1 MRSYL
6 DLIKHTFYFDTPD
19 FTVENGE
26 LHFNG
31 VRLMPLIEQ
40 YGTPIRLTYLPK
52 IGQNIARAR
61 SFFSEAIKKNNY
73 EGSYTY
79 CYCTKSSHF
88 SFVVEEAL
96 KNDVHLETSS
106 TFDIFIIRNLFERG
120 LIDKTKMIINNGFKR
135 KEYAEQIVGLLNDG
149 FENCIPVLDNT
160 EEINYYQHGVNGNL
174 KIGIRVASDEQ
185 PDFEVYTSR
194 LGIRYSEII
203 PFFNEKIAGNSKITL
218 KLMHF
223 FIDSGIRDTV
233 YFWTEL
239 NSFINMYCELKKL
252 YPALDTLDI
261 GGGLPIK
268 NSLGFE
274 YNYEYMMNEIVK
286 AIQFVC
292 KKHGVA
298 TPNIVTEFGSFTVGE
313 SGAMIYSVLAQK
325 QQNDKEL
332 WYLLDGS
339 IITHLPDV
347 WGLNHKFI
355 TLPIN
360 NWENEYAQIYLG
372 GITCDSHD
380 YYSAQA
386 NMAKLMLPRFEK
398 GLQQYIGFFNM
409 GAYQESLAGYGGIQH
424 CLIPAPKHV
433 LVDLDADGN
442 VRTELYRP
450 EQTAQSMLDILGY
463 VGMKF
468 PKNEPEEKVIAPV
481 KIEKIKKEK
490 KVKGEKEKKKSKKK
504 AEN

>member
-1 MRSYL
+1 MRNYH

-26 LHFNG
+26 LYFNG
-31 VRLMPLIEQ
+31 VRLMPLIEK
-40 YGTPIRLTYLPK
+40 YGTPLRLTYLPK
-52 IGQNIARAR
+52 IGDNIRRAK
-61 SFFSEAIKKNNY
+61 SYFGDAIKKNNY
-73 EGSYTY
+73 EGTYTY

-88 SFVVEEAL
+88 RFVLEEAL

-106 TFDIFIIRNLFERG
+106 TFDVSIIRNLFERG

-135 KEYAEQIVGLLNDG
+135 KEYAEALIDLLNDG

-160 EEINYYQHGVNGNL
+160 EELDYYEQGVNGTMQ
-174 KIGIRVASDEQ
+174 IGMRVASDEQ

-203 PFFNEKIAGNSKITL
+203 PFFQERIANNPKFKL

-223 FIDSGIRDTV
+223 FIDSGIRDSV

-239 NSFINMYCELKKL
+239 NSFINKYCELKKL
-252 YPALDTLDI
+252 YPELDTLDI

-274 YNYEYMMNEIVK
+274 YNYEYMINEIVK

-298 TPNIVTEFGSFTVGE
+298 TPNICTEFGSFTVGE
-313 SGAMIYSVLAQK
+313 SGALIYSVLAQK

-339 IITHLPDV
+339 LITQLPDI
-347 WGLNHKFI
+347 WGMNFKFI

-360 NWENEYAQIYLG
+360 NWENEFSQIFLG

-398 GLQQYIGFFNM
+398 TEKQYIGFFNM

-433 LVDLDADGN
+433 LVSLDENGN
-442 VRTELYRP
+442 VVTELFRE
-450 EQTAQSMLDILGY
+450 EQQADSMLEILGY
-463 VGMKF
+463 NQKD
-468 PKNEPEEKVIAPV
+468 KPEKKKVSRP
-481 KIEKIKKEK
+481 KKEK
-490 KVKGEKEKKKSKKK
+490 
-504 AEN
+504 AE